1 MVENRHVQTEARNIA
16 SDARSTRGL
25 SDTESE
31 ILRDLLKQD
40 EAFGALV
47 TAQWNAVLVDADEH
61 DINDSVEKLA
71 RDGAGHLSEAI
82 DDIINTRIEQAKA
95 IDELASEI
103 QEPWGQALALFD
115 AGFET
120 AEGLAGVD
128 QEELYTTDGV
138 TRSVAARITAKP
150 WGQESDR

>member
-1 MVENRHVQTEARNIA
+1 MFENRHVQTEARNIA

-31 ILRDLLKQD
+31 ILRDLLKSD

-47 TAQWNAVLVDADEH
+47 TAQWNAVLVDAEEH
-61 DINDSVEKLA
+61 DINDGVEQLA
-71 RDGAGHLSEAI
+71 TDAAGWLSEAI
-82 DDIINTRIEQAKA
+82 DDIINTRVEQAKA

-103 QEPWGQALALFD
+103 QEPWGQALALFN

-120 AEGLAGVD
+120 AEDLTGVD
-128 QEELYTTDGV
+128 EDELYTTDGV